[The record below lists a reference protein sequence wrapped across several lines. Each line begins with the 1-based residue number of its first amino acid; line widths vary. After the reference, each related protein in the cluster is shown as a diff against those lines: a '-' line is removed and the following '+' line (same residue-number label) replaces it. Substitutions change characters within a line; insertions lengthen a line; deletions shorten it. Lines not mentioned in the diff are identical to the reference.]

1 MKNKFRILCTLL
13 IAALMAFAFA
23 SCEEPNDGEI
33 PGPQPPEQTC
43 THENKST
50 VKEHEVLPT
59 CTEEGAYDSVVYC
72 IDCNA
77 ELSRDK
83 IIQNALGHDEVSH
96 GGKTP
101 TCTEA
106 GYAAYVE
113 CSRCEYTTYQPLD
126 KLQHSLQQHSAKDPT
141 CTEVGY
147 NAYEECANCDYT
159 TYEELPALN
168 HDIQQC
174 GGTEPNCTQPGCEDY
189 EYCTRCEYTTYKEIP
204 ALDHKKIPRAAQDPT
219 CEDFGWY
226 AYEDCERCDW
236 SSKFENLID
245 PLGHDYIDHD
255 PKSETCTE
263 DGWDAYQ
270 TCSRCDFSTLE
281 DNIIEKRHLI
291 ETDYGRPATCTEIGW
306 SIHFY
311 CTRCDYK
318 EGYVEEPALDHDYAT
333 MPGKAP
339 TCTEGGWSEFRYCT
353 RGDWSEERESQL
365 GPLGHDIINHNAQ
378 EPTCEGIGWDAY
390 ETCSR
395 CTAHNT
401 YCEIDPIGHLPND
414 QSKAPTCEEDGYQ
427 LITCHRCED
436 FRIYEYREALG
447 HDIVPEHIVEPTCTT
462 VGYKT
467 IEYCRRCYV
476 LEHTPQIAPEP
487 ELLKTLDH
495 NFVDGECTVCHNREG
510 SAGLKFELGSDGV
523 SYDLVGL
530 GTCTDKIIV
539 IPSTYNNLPV
549 SGVAQSALANSDI
562 VSVLIPNTISKDNGI
577 AIDASVFMN
586 CYHLVEIINNS
597 DVDFE
602 YFGYFLEE
610 WIIAEDNAESK
621 IVSVGDY
628 YFYVDGGEALL
639 ISYVG
644 ENKDITLPANYNGGN
659 YKIHN
664 NAFRESGITSIT
676 VSTTVTEIGDW
687 ALYTANNVKCVTV
700 NYLGTKAEW
709 EQVTLAPDCKQWMR
723 ELVYHFGRAH
733 DITHY
738 DAKAPTCTEDGCSAY
753 ETCSMCDYGSTTPEP
768 IEATGHFYEYVECR
782 FCGKEIE
789 YSEGLEYELSADGLY
804 YIVTGIGT
812 CTDDYIIIPMY
823 YNEKPVKEIGEGAF
837 CGEEFIGVNVPVT
850 VEYIGRDAFSICYN
864 LKYVSL
870 GYNVKTIDAYAFG
883 FCDKLV
889 YITIGAELE
898 AINSS
903 AFYCCDALT
912 DVYYLSSEEDWE
924 KITISEYDNDCLT
937 NANIHYNH
945 TLPQ

>member
-13 IAALMAFAFA
+13 IGALLAFTLI
-23 SCEEPNDGEI
+23 SCNEPEEE
-33 PGPQPPEQTC
+33 PPEQTC

-50 VKEHEVLPT
+50 VKEHETLPT
-59 CTEEGAYDSVVYC
+59 CTEAGAYDSVVYC

-83 IIQNALGHDEVSH
+83 VFPEALGHDEVSH

-106 GYAAYVE
+106 GYDAYVE
-113 CSRCEYTTYQPLD
+113 CSRCEYTTYLEKPALD
-126 KLQHSLQQHSAKDPT
+126 HSKVQHQGKEPSCDEDGYLPYET
-141 CTEVGY
+141 CE
-147 NAYEECANCDYT
+147 NCSYS
-159 TYEELPALN
+159 TYELVPKLE

-174 GGTEPNCTQPGCEDY
+174 GGTEPNCTQTGCEDY

-219 CEDFGWY
+219 CEEFGWY

-270 TCSRCDFSTLE
+270 TCSRCDYSTKE
-281 DNIIEKRHLI
+281 ENVIEKRHLI
-291 ETDYGRPATCTEIGW
+291 ETDYGRSATCTEIGW

-318 EGYVEEPALDHDYAT
+318 EGYVEEPALGHDYDT

-436 FRIYEYREALG
+436 FRIYEHREALG

-476 LEHTPQIAPEP
+476 LEHTPQIAPHP

-510 SAGLKFELGSDGV
+510 SLGLKFELGSDGR
-523 SYDLVGL
+523 SYVVAGL

-539 IPSTYNNLPV
+539 IPSTHESLPV
-549 SGVAQSALANSDI
+549 VGVKSQGFKGSDI
-562 VSVLIPNTISKDNGI
+562 VSVYIPNTIIS
-577 AIDASVFMN
+577 IDAGAFIY
-586 CYHLVEIINNS
+586 CYHLVEVINNS
-597 DVDFE
+597 DIDFE
-602 YFGYFLEE
+602 YFGFFLEQE
-610 WIIAEDNAESK
+610 KCIISKDNDESK
-621 IVSVGDY
+621 IVIDGDY
-628 YFYVDGGEALL
+628 VFYVDGDEALL
-639 ISYVG
+639 ISYIG
-644 ENKDITLPANYNGGN
+644 ENKDITLPPSYNGGN

-676 VSTTVTEIGDW
+676 VPTTVTEIGDW

-700 NYLGTKAEW
+700 NYLGIKAEW
-709 EQVTLAPDCKQWMR
+709 EQVTLAPDCNQWIN
-723 ELVYHFGRAH
+723 ELVYHCDRAC
-733 DITHY
+733 DSV
-738 DAKAPTCTEDGCSAY
+738 DFAEKAPTCTEAGYSAY
-753 ETCSMCDYGSTTPEP
+753 KTECTMCGKNDNPMVVYEAMGHNYVGITCS
-768 IEATGHFYEYVECR
+768 R
-782 FCGKEIE
+782 CGDTLSE
-789 YSEGLEYELSADGLY
+789 SEGLEYESFGEGDKQY
-804 YIVTGIGT
+804 YVVKGIGSCGDEHIVIPAEHNGKAVKGIASYAFKVQGVKSVIIPDSVTGISNFSFYDCSSLETVIIGNYV
-812 CTDDYIIIPMY
+812 TDIGFDAFKSCDVLASVIIGIG
-823 YNEKPVKEIGEGAF
+823 VKSILDGAF
-837 CGEEFIGVNVPVT
+837 DNC
-850 VEYIGRDAFSICYN
+850 DN
-864 LKYVSL
+864 LS
-870 GYNVKTIDAYAFG
+870 T
-883 FCDKLV
+883 
-889 YITIGAELE
+889 
-898 AINSS
+898 
-903 AFYCCDALT
+903 
-912 DVYYLSSEEDWE
+912 VYYVGTEAQWNEIIKSE
-924 KITISEYDNDCLT
+924 DCFGDAT
-937 NANIHYNH
+937 IHYNY
-945 TLPQ
+945 TLA

>member
-13 IAALMAFAFA
+13 MAALMTFALV
-23 SCEEPNDGEI
+23 SCNEPNDGEI

-59 CTEEGAYDSVVYC
+59 CTEAGAYDSVVYC

-96 GGKTP
+96 SGKTP

-113 CSRCEYTTYQPLD
+113 CSRCEYTTYEELS
-126 KLQHSLQQHSAKDPT
+126 KLQHSLQYCDAQNPT
-141 CTEVGY
+141 CTEAGY
-147 NAYEECANCDYT
+147 SAYEFCENCEYT

-168 HDIQQC
+168 HDIRQC
-174 GGTEPNCTQPGCEDY
+174 GGTEPNCTQPGYNDY
-189 EYCTRCEYTTYKEIP
+189 EYCTMCEYTTYEEIP
-204 ALDHKKIPRAAQDPT
+204 PLDHKKVPRAAQDPT
-219 CEDFGWY
+219 CEDFGWH

-245 PLGHDYIDHD
+245 PLGHDEIFHEEKH
-255 PKSETCTE
+255 PTCTE
-263 DGWDAYQ
+263 GGHDSYY
-270 TCSRCDFSTLE
+270 TCSRCEYVTPYDTYGPRHTLVDVE
-281 DNIIEKRHLI
+281 MAKQ
-291 ETDYGRPATCTEIGW
+291 ATCTEPGW
-306 SIHFY
+306 EWPY
-311 CTRCDYK
+311 QRCTLCDYK
-318 EGYVEEPALDHDYAT
+318 DSNYVEIPAHGHEYDTYPA
-333 MPGKAP
+333 KAP
-339 TCTEGGWSEFRYCT
+339 TCTEGGWKEFRYCIH
-353 RGDWSEERESQL
+353 GDWSEEQESKL
-365 GPLGHDIINHNAQ
+365 GPLGHDIVNHPAQ
-378 EPTCEGIGWDAY
+378 EPTCEGIGWYAY

-395 CTAHNT
+395 CSAHNT

-414 QSKAPTCEEDGYQ
+414 QSKTPTCEEDGYQ

-436 FRIYEYREALG
+436 FRIYEYREAFG
-447 HDIVPEHIVEPTCTT
+447 HDIVPENIIEPTCTT

-476 LEHTPQIAPEP
+476 IEHTPQIAPHP

-549 SGVAQSALANSDI
+549 SGVAQTALANTDI

-676 VSTTVTEIGDW
+676 VPTTVTEIGDW

-723 ELVYHFGRAH
+723 ELVYHFGSDH
-733 DITHY
+733 VITHY
-738 DAKAPTCTEDGCSAY
+738 DAKAPTCTEAGLSEY
-753 ETCSMCDYGSTTPEP
+753 ESCSMCDFGNTGPE
-768 IEATGHFYEYVECR
+768 
-782 FCGKEIE
+782 EIE
-789 YSEGLEYELSADGLY
+789 PLGHNYVGITCSRCGDTLSESEGLVYESFGEGEEQY
-804 YIVTGIGT
+804 YVVKGIGSCGDEHIVIPAEHNGKAVKGIASYAFMVEGVKSVIIPDSVTGISNFAFYDCASLET
-812 CTDDYIIIPMY
+812 VIIG
-823 YNEKPVKEIGEGAF
+823 NGVTEIGFDAF
-837 CGEEFIGVNVPVT
+837 KSCDVLASVTIGSSVT
-850 VEYIGRDAFSICYN
+850 VIKDGTFDY
-864 LKYVSL
+864 
-870 GYNVKTIDAYAFG
+870 
-883 FCDKLV
+883 CD
-889 YITIGAELE
+889 
-898 AINSS
+898 
-903 AFYCCDALT
+903 CLT
-912 DVYYLSSEEDWE
+912 DVYYVGTEAQWNAIIKSEDCTGSA
-924 KITISEYDNDCLT
+924 TI
-937 NANIHYNH
+937 HFNH
-945 TLPQ
+945 G